1 MITAISPM
9 AALFLKQSGS
19 RVAEMVKQSVIVPEE
34 IAISGAA
41 SAAKTEPPIL
51 LPAFPP
57 RNSIP
62 GLHRASFNNRFMSQV
77 DISGGRPSALVESMR
92 ASSPTHPRE
101 AASDLS
107 VAADGEYKDWLKR
120 HPSALGNFN
129 DVVAA
134 SKAKQM
140 VMFLDYDGTLSPI
153 VDDPDSAFMSEPVSP
168 HKISKTFPMKL
179 GVDRRMNPDE
189 GGRERRCEALPNC
202 HREWQMQEQ
211 GELPISLFLS
221 MDEVSKNLFPLNSLE
236 CMFSLV
242 LIPARALCLCGWV
255 QTNPVL
261 FQPASEFLPVM
272 DEVYKVLVEK
282 TKFVPG
288 SRVENNTFSLSV
300 HYRCVEEKIWNSL
313 AELVRSVVNDY
324 PELRLTIG
332 RKVFE
337 IRPSIE
343 WDKGKALEF
352 LLESIGFANCNNV
365 FPVYIGDDR
374 TDEDAFKVL
383 RERGQGVGILVSK
396 FAKETNASYS
406 LQEPA
411 EVNKFLRQLV
421 AWKKLL
427 LKE

>member
-1 MITAISPM
+1 
-9 AALFLKQSGS
+9 
-19 RVAEMVKQSVIVPEE
+19 MVKQSVIVPEE

-41 SAAKTEPPIL
+41 SAAKTEPPVL

-153 VDDPDSAFMSEPVSP
+153 VDDPDSAFMSEPMREAVRDVARHFPTAIVSGRCRNKVFNFVRLKELYYAGSHGMDIKGP
-168 HKISKTFPMKL
+168 SKSTKKTT
-179 GVDRRMNPDE
+179 
-189 GGRERRCEALPNC
+189 
-202 HREWQMQEQ
+202 
-211 GELPISLFLS
+211 
-221 MDEVSKNLFPLNSLE
+221 SK
-236 CMFSLV
+236 
-242 LIPARALCLCGWV
+242 
-255 QTNPVL
+255 TNPVL

-272 DEVYKVLVEK
+272 DEVYNALVEK
-282 TKFVPG
+282 IKSVPG

-324 PELRLTIG
+324 PELRLTVG
-332 RKVFE
+332 RKVLE